1 MSGQAISVERHCEW
15 CGGEVAV
22 DAGPCPLSLQCPTC
36 KAQPGQWCRR
46 PSEHRAA
53 QLHRA
58 RVDLEHAEKDR
69 HARSEADAAP
79 TLLTKSNPLPTLF
92 QLADSEPGG

>member
-1 MSGQAISVERHCEW
+1 
-15 CGGEVAV
+15 
-22 DAGPCPLSLQCPTC
+22 
-36 KAQPGQWCRR
+36 
-46 PSEHRAA
+46 
-53 QLHRA
+53 
-58 RVDLEHAEKDR
+58 VDLEHAEKDR